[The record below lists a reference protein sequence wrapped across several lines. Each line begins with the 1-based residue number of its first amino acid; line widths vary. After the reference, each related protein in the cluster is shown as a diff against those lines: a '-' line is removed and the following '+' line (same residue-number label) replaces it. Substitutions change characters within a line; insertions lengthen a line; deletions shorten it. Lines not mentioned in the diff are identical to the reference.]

1 MLLVILLDSLKRD
14 GKLCLEICEKIKN
27 YYYKKNH
34 KLEIKIVQTGS
45 DLTRIVLSRRKS
57 MMIHNFARSSN
68 SNHLERLK
76 KLHVKNFILDTENVC
91 LWMFSKT
98 GLVTSKL
105 LKNVDVFFT
114 WGSSQKKQLEKL
126 NTKTRIIQCGSYRH
140 QKIITRNYKFDNKI
154 LILTSAPVANPKF
167 TTKSQAFS
175 EAKRSTRLS
184 HKNVTISSNEQLKL
198 ANRICKLVPY
208 LSKIFKEIVFRVHP
222 FENEAIYLES
232 ASKFKNITFSKNKF
246 LEDDLKNCSTV
257 LHGYSNA
264 GIESVLYG
272 NKTYVV
278 KYSKNL
284 PKFLREYYELLKT
297 GSTAI
302 DTEDLNN
309 KNFFKVQNSLIS
321 QSAKEKIINFYGINE
336 TWQKG
341 IQIITESIINESKLT
356 FNLNFYI
363 IFKRLLAL
371 YLLYLRKIIGK
382 APKPK
387 ISKLISTDDLKKII
401 RQEKLNLKI
410 RELGINSGI
419 WEIV

>member
-1 MLLVILLDSLKRD
+1 M
-14 GKLCLEICEKIKN
+14 
-27 YYYKKNH
+27 
-34 KLEIKIVQTGS
+34 
-45 DLTRIVLSRRKS
+45 
-57 MMIHNFARSSN
+57 
-68 SNHLERLK
+68 
-76 KLHVKNFILDTENVC
+76 
-91 LWMFSKT
+91 
-98 GLVTSKL
+98 
-105 LKNVDVFFT
+105 
-114 WGSSQKKQLEKL
+114 
-126 NTKTRIIQCGSYRH
+126 
-140 QKIITRNYKFDNKI
+140 
-154 LILTSAPVANPKF
+154 
-167 TTKSQAFS
+167 
-175 EAKRSTRLS
+175 
-184 HKNVTISSNEQLKL
+184 
-198 ANRICKLVPY
+198 
-208 LSKIFKEIVFRVHP
+208 
-222 FENEAIYLES
+222 
-232 ASKFKNITFSKNKF
+232 
-246 LEDDLKNCSTV
+246 
-257 LHGYSNA
+257 
-264 GIESVLYG
+264 
-272 NKTYVV
+272 
-278 KYSKNL
+278 

-302 DTEDLNN
+302 GTEDLNN